1 MAIFASL
8 LVMILVSSSRTT
20 YKLSASHPLAPQP
33 RGGYGLAAAEQRT
46 VTLAPRNEPRNDPR
60 NEHDSATTDA
70 ATDRAC
76 RWPRRPAWARHWSR
90 PPAHNP
96 ADGNGSD

>member
-1 MAIFASL
+1 MVIFASL

-20 YKLSASHPLAPQP
+20 YKLSASHALVPQP

-46 VTLAPRNEPRNDPR
+46 VTLAPRS
-60 NEHDSATTDA
+60 EHESA
-70 ATDRAC
+70 ATDAPPDRDC
-76 RWPRRPAWARHWSR
+76 HWPRRPAWARHWSR